1 MLLKFVQG
9 EQTFANLIVAA
20 PLPSRCTNTC
30 VFVQAINA
38 DRFATA
44 CNISSTF
51 VNICK
56 IHTRDASRLGKKNS
70 EMERIMETTSNLHV
84 CVCVCVCVFNQC
96 SRKRSIHS

>member
-30 VFVQAINA
+30 VLVQAINA

-44 CNISSTF
+44 FDISSTF

-56 IHTRDASRLGKKNS
+56 THTRGASRLEKKTL
-70 EMERIMETTSNLHV
+70 EMETNHGNNI
-84 CVCVCVCVFNQC
+84 
-96 SRKRSIHS
+96 